1 MRLLHTM
8 KFLIFPSKENPNL
21 QEVEIGKKNCACD
34 KLLSTFLKCLLP
46 KSIFNMTL

>member
-21 QEVEIGKKNCACD
+21 QEVEIGKKKIVLVTN
-34 KLLSTFLKCLLP
+34 FYQH
-46 KSIFNMTL
+46 F